1 MCFTIIYSIFFSYS
15 TNKIESTCANPRYTQ
30 CLKSFSYLL
39 TAVTSV
45 RKSYR
50 SFDLFNF
57 GLYLDD
63 EFPFF
68 FVVGGRIGFLLP
80 VQRTRGFPFLQ
91 KLLSQ
96 ISDFVDPEPCPNL
109 RGGNEVVKETN
120 KKSQQKEL
128 LIQAVITQNTV
139 REKMDQSN

>member
-1 MCFTIIYSIFFSYS
+1 MTFNKRTIISGIKE
-15 TNKIESTCANPRYTQ
+15 NN
-30 CLKSFSYLL
+30 
-39 TAVTSV
+39 TSV

-109 RGGNEVVKETN
+109 RGGNEVVKEIN
-120 KKSQQKEL
+120 EKSQQKEL
-128 LIQAVITQNTV
+128 LILTSKAVITQNTV
-139 REKMDQSN
+139 REKMDQSS

>member
-1 MCFTIIYSIFFSYS
+1 MTFNKRTISGIKER
-15 TNKIESTCANPRYTQ
+15 N
-30 CLKSFSYLL
+30 
-39 TAVTSV
+39 TSV

-109 RGGNEVVKETN
+109 RGGNEVVKEIN
-120 KKSQQKEL
+120 EKSQQKEL
-128 LIQAVITQNTV
+128 LILTSKAVITQNTV
-139 REKMDQSN
+139 REKKDQSN

>member
-1 MCFTIIYSIFFSYS
+1 MTFNKRTIVSGIKER
-15 TNKIESTCANPRYTQ
+15 N
-30 CLKSFSYLL
+30 
-39 TAVTSV
+39 TSV
-45 RKSYR
+45 RESYR

-109 RGGNEVVKETN
+109 RGGNEVVKEIN
-120 KKSQQKEL
+120 EKSQQKEL
-128 LIQAVITQNTV
+128 LILTSKAVITQNTV
-139 REKMDQSN
+139 REKMDQSS

>member
-1 MCFTIIYSIFFSYS
+1 MTFNKRTISGIKER
-15 TNKIESTCANPRYTQ
+15 N
-30 CLKSFSYLL
+30 
-39 TAVTSV
+39 TSV

-109 RGGNEVVKETN
+109 RGGNEVVKEIN
-120 KKSQQKEL
+120 EKSQQKEL
-128 LIQAVITQNTV
+128 LILTSKAVITQNTV
-139 REKMDQSN
+139 REKMDQSS